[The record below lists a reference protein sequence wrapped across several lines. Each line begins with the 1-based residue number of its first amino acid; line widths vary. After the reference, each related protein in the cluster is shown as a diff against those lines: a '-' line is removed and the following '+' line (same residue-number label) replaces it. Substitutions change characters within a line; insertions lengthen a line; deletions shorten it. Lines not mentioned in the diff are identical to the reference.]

1 MMNDFFQ
8 QPLANDLVRIEPLQA
23 TDFEALYAVAAD
35 PLLWEQHPNPD
46 RWQRPVFEKFFE
58 GALASGGAYLV
69 FDRQTGEVIG
79 SSRYYDFDEKNRS
92 VLIGYTFVSRSC
104 WGKGHNPA
112 LKSLMLD
119 HAFQRVDKVLFHIGA
134 QNLRSQIS
142 IGRIGAEKIRSIL
155 VPYYGEMPKENY
167 EYRITKTRWTAAKT
181 HTPS

>member
-1 MMNDFFQ
+1 MNDFFQ
-8 QPLANDLVRIEPLQA
+8 QPLANDLVRIAPLQA

-112 LKSLMLD
+112 LKWLMLD
-119 HAFQRVDKVLFHIGA
+119 HAFERLDTVLFHIGA

-142 IGRIGAEKIRSIL
+142 IGRIGAEKVRSIL

-167 EYRITKTRWTAAKT
+167 EYHITKTRWTAAKT
-181 HTPS
+181 HTE